1 VVVKAGA
8 EMLVSGSA
16 IFHAP
21 DPGRKVKEL
30 LEIAASVGYDQQH
43 V

>member
-1 VVVKAGA
+1 VKAGA
-8 EMLVSGSA
+8 EILVSGSA
-16 IFHAP
+16 IFHAE

-30 LEIAASVGYDQQH
+30 LEIASSVGYDRRY